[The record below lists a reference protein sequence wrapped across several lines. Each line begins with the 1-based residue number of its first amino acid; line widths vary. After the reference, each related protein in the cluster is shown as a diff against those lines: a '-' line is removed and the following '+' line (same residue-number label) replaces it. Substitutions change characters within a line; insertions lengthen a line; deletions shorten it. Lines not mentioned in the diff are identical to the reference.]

1 VPAEAVVENDTVQRG
16 VGGVKITSL
25 FFGLVTAVGLTVT
38 LGSSYLIVRG
48 PFLGGASLDPVP
60 LLGTLGVFVVGIIV
74 LTWGLTKFA
83 GVGARV

>member
-1 VPAEAVVENDTVQRG
+1 M
-16 VGGVKITSL
+16 KITIL
-25 FFGLVTAVGLTVT
+25 FFGLVTAVGLSVT
-38 LGSSYLIVRG
+38 LGSGYLIVRG
-48 PFLGGASLDPVP
+48 PFLGGAALDPVP

>member
-1 VPAEAVVENDTVQRG
+1 VPSQGVVENDTVRRG

-25 FFGLVTAVGLTVT
+25 FFGLVTVLGLTVT

>member
-1 VPAEAVVENDTVQRG
+1 
-16 VGGVKITSL
+16 VKITSL
-25 FFGLVTAVGLTVT
+25 FFGLVTVIGLSVT
-38 LGSSYLIVRG
+38 LGSGYLIVRG

-74 LTWGLTKFA
+74 LTWGMTKFA